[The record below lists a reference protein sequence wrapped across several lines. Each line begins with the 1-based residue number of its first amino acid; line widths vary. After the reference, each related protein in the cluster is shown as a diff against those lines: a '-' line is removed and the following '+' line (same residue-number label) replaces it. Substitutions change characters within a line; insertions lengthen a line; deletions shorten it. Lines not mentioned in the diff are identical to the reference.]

1 MRLWPRILFPLF
13 FCLLV
18 FSSAHGAPLNYASS
32 GNWAFQGEPAKS
44 GHAVDVFFV
53 CPTAYMGSAEQHNM
67 PVDDPQARHQHA
79 ITWGVAGLLSISDEL
94 IVLICR

>member
-1 MRLWPRILFPLF
+1 MRLYPRILLPFF

-53 CPTAYMGSAEQHNM
+53 CPTAYMGSAE
-67 PVDDPQARHQHA
+67 A
-79 ITWGVAGLLSISDEL
+79 EL
-94 IVLICR
+94 EGIDG